1 MSEPVSPLG
10 GASFKGFATVR
21 EIGPQGMITLRA
33 RPQVKGLAAAVKA
46 ATGCA
51 LPEQRRIALA
61 DDRFCAWMSPDEYL
75 LWLPHAGVPAALAA
89 LAERLAGQHHMAV
102 DVSDARA
109 VFRIEGARA
118 DQVLRKLTPADLD
131 ALEPG
136 EMRRTRLA
144 QVPAAF
150 WKDEGGFTLVAFR
163 SVAGYVMALLSQAAR
178 PGGEIG

>member
-10 GASFKGFATVR
+10 GASFKGFATLR

-33 RPQVKGLAAAVKA
+33 APKTKGLAAAVKA
-46 ATGCA
+46 AVGSA

-61 DDRFCAWMSPDEYL
+61 GDRFCAWMSPDEYL
-75 LWLPHAGVPAALAA
+75 LWLPHGEVATALAT
-89 LAERLAGQHHMAV
+89 LSDKLSGQHHMAV
-102 DVSDARA
+102 DVTDARA

-118 DQVLRKLTPADLD
+118 DQVLRKLSPADLD
-131 ALEPG
+131 TLAPG
-136 EMRRTRLA
+136 EIRRTRIA

-150 WKDEGGFTLVAFR
+150 WKDEEGFTLVAFR

-178 PGGEIG
+178 QGGEID